1 MAETIQV
8 YDREF
13 ELDKPKTKHYLS
25 LLRFVKRLIKD
36 GYGDKLEEIA
46 QAEDM
51 GGIEVLFEIVDT
63 VEEKHLT
70 HFAAV
75 LLQDDVEETIAFVE
89 KNGGVELGW
98 LAEAFAVNCELAD
111 LGQVIDQFRRAF
123 KAIRSWSEG

>member
-1 MAETIQV
+1 MAEAIQV

-13 ELDKPKTKHYLS
+13 ELDKPKTKHYLN

-63 VEEKHLT
+63 VEEEHLT

-75 LLQDDVEETIAFVE
+75 LLQDDVEETIAYVE
-89 KNGGVELGW
+89 ENGGVELGW

-123 KAIRSWSEG
+123 KAIRSWSEA

>member
-8 YDREF
+8 YDQDF
-13 ELDKPKTKHYLS
+13 EVGKPKTRDYLN

-46 QAEDM
+46 QSEDM
-51 GGIEVLFEIVDT
+51 GGIEVLFEIVDA
-63 VEEKHLT
+63 VEEEHLT

-75 LLQDDVEETIAFVE
+75 LLHDDVEDTIAFIE
-89 KNGGVELGW
+89 ENGGVELGW

-111 LGQVIDQFRRAF
+111 LGQVIEQFRRAF
-123 KAIRSWSEG
+123 KAIRSWSEA